1 MAANGGAVIEHLSNR
16 KLSII
21 LGLLLCLQ
29 IGFFLI
35 GALFAPA
42 PSSSMEFLMT
52 KCKDPE
58 AGRTDKWFQIQPPQK
73 QCQQIH
79 DIDKYQSVPN
89 AYARDIVFVA
99 QMPHVRDSVQLQYSP
114 WFQFLLGLL
123 EVEVEYQSGFPGE
136 TNVPLSLEVRM
147 GYQTKI
153 EGQWTEFIVTNVTRQ
168 LECSI
173 EEERKVDGALL
184 HCTVLDLF
192 ELGSNNYP
200 MYLLNIRVP
209 VDFKQCQRNDPTAR
223 NCNAP
228 KIHDLRI
235 IAIHQNGGF
244 TKVWLWM
251 KTVIAP
257 FIVAAT
263 VWYYKRVSA
272 LNRPRYL
279 VENSILALGVSL
291 AVLDFPIE
299 WLSLW
304 FRLPFM
310 LLIADI
316 RQGLFYS
323 VLFSFWLIFAGEHL
337 TDDKVYKSLKDYWRN
352 LLFITVAS
360 ISLLIYDI
368 CERGMQLSNPFYSIW
383 SSETGTHL
391 ALATIYVASICTICY
406 FSFLVYKIWM
416 VWTQIKQ
423 KCAQLY
429 QKSEIQ
435 RLKEKN
441 LIYRFKFLMVFTLV
455 CAGLTIL
462 SYIMKQYG
470 EGQMHGDEP
479 DESVL
484 TYSTSSFFTG
494 TFGMWN
500 IYVLLL
506 LAMYAPSHKNYG
518 HTQLTN
524 EETDVLM
531 TVGGTEASAMVT
543 LVKPSTD

>member
-1 MAANGGAVIEHLSNR
+1 MPANGGAVIEHLSNR
-16 KLSII
+16 KLSVI

-29 IGFFLI
+29 IGFFSI
-35 GALFAPA
+35 GAILAPA

-52 KCKDPE
+52 KCSDRN
-58 AGRTDKWFQIQPPQK
+58 AGRSDEWFQIQPQSK
-73 QCQQIH
+73 QCQIIEDLNH
-79 DIDKYQSVPN
+79 YTSVPN
-89 AYARDIVFVA
+89 AFARDIVFVA
-99 QMPHVRDSVQLQYSP
+99 QMPHRREAIQLQYSP

-123 EVEVEYQSGFPGE
+123 EIEIEYHSGFE
-136 TNVPLSLEVRM
+136 QVTNSPLTLDVRM
-147 GYQTKI
+147 GYQTKVD
-153 EGQWTEFIVTNVTRQ
+153 GPWNEFIATNATRQ
-168 LECSI
+168 LDCTIPEDRKSDGQLYQCS
-173 EEERKVDGALL
+173 VM
-184 HCTVLDLF
+184 DLF
-192 ELGSNNYP
+192 ELGANNYP
-200 MYLLNIRVP
+200 TYLLNIRIP
-209 VDFKQCQRNDPTAR
+209 VDFKECQRKDPAAR
-223 NCNAP
+223 NCHVP
-228 KIHDLRI
+228 KINEMRV

-279 VENSILALGVSL
+279 VENSILALGISL
-291 AVLDFPIE
+291 AILDFPIE
-299 WLSLW
+299 WMSLW
-304 FRLPFM
+304 FRLPCM

-316 RQGLFYS
+316 RQGLFYA

-337 TDDKVYKSLKDYWRN
+337 NDGNASGTLKNYWRN
-352 LLFITVAS
+352 LVFITISSV
-360 ISLLIYDI
+360 SLLIYDI
-368 CERGMQLSNPFYSIW
+368 CERGMQLNNPFYSIW
-383 SSETGTHL
+383 SSDTGTNL
-391 ALATIYVASICTICY
+391 ALATIYIASISAICY

-416 VWTQIKQ
+416 VWTHIKG
-423 KCAQLY
+423 KCAQLA
-429 QKSEIQ
+429 QKNEAQ

-462 SYIMKQYG
+462 SYILKQYG
-470 EGQMHGDEP
+470 EGQMHGDDP

-484 TYSTSSFFTG
+484 THSTSSFFTG

-518 HTQLTN
+518 HARFG
-524 EETDVLM
+524 ETDDLM
-531 TVGGTEASAMVT
+531 TGETESSAMT
-543 LVKPSTD
+543 TFVKPATD